1 MLNPHDTIMLIGVH
15 DAQRVLVGFHPE
27 PGNYLMYLPPGV
39 AAEPGSQWEFF
50 CPVCDHSLETSLS
63 ADLCEIHMHN
73 REEEHRVFFSRTAGR
88 QATFV
93 VSAEG
98 LRSRHGAHADDYEAC
113 LPHLKYV
120 L

>member
-1 MLNPHDTIMLIGVH
+1 MHT
-15 DAQRVLVGFHPE
+15 
-27 PGNYLMYLPPGV
+27 
-39 AAEPGSQWEFF
+39 AEE
-50 CPVCDHSLETSLS
+50 H
-63 ADLCEIHMHN
+63 
-73 REEEHRVFFSRTAGR
+73 HRVFFSRTAGK

-98 LRSRHGAHADDYEAC
+98 LRSRHGPHADEYEAC